1 MNPFLRKNMLEL
13 PENVP
18 ESYQNNEVNKINK
31 SYKED
36 IPNNSI
42 NFIKEDNSTN
52 PNENNNLK
60 IRHEIYIQIKN
71 KNKNKKR
78 KELVP
83 KFSFE
88 TLNYYLEKNQHHS
101 RKESKFEDSF
111 SSSDSYDTSLFNLKE
126 EVPKNFKFT
135 QNNIKDHIDNLNEII
150 RVFSLCYDY

>member
-13 PENVP
+13 PDYIP
-18 ESYQNNEVNKINK
+18 ESCQHNEVNKITK
-31 SYKED
+31 FYKED
-36 IPNNSI
+36 NTNNSI

-71 KNKNKKR
+71 KNKKR

-88 TLNYYLEKNQHHS
+88 TLNYYLEKNNHHS

-126 EVPKNFKFT
+126 EAPKNFKFT